1 MKTCTELLHSA
12 TSMHIEA
19 TLPMCYNGSVENH
32 TRLAEQLLGEPFS
45 MHRMRLNF
53 MRIYNW
59 SKSTCL

>member
-32 TRLAEQLLGEPFS
+32 TRLAERQLGEPFS
-45 MHRMRLNF
+45 MQRMRIKNE
-53 MRIYNW
+53 RISGRDYAA
-59 SKSTCL
+59 